1 MKPLHTSPLAASVD
15 RLGLLRADIARLQ
28 AEAETIRAE
37 LESAGLSRIEGHLYA
52 VTITQCAG
60 PTRTDWRAI
69 AQRFN
74 PSAQLIRAHTTKGA
88 ESVRLTITGRA

>member
-1 MKPLHTSPLAASVD
+1 MKPLHTSPLAAAVD
-15 RLGLLRADIARLQ
+15 RLGLLRAEIARLQ
-28 AEAETIRAE
+28 TDAETIRAE
-37 LESAGLSRIEGHLYA
+37 LESAGLDHIEGHLYR

-74 PSAQLIRAHTTKGA
+74 PSAQLIRAHTTTGA
-88 ESVRLTITGRA
+88 ESVRLNVTARA

>member
-1 MKPLHTSPLAASVD
+1 MKPLHTSPLAAAVD
-15 RLGLLRADIARLQ
+15 RLGLLRA
-28 AEAETIRAE
+28 E
-37 LESAGLSRIEGHLYA
+37 LESAGLDHIEGHLYR

-74 PSAQLIRAHTTKGA
+74 PSAQLIRAHTTTGA
-88 ESVRLTITGRA
+88 ESVRLNVTARA